1 MAKVTEVD
9 ARSPAASAGLRVGDE
24 LKAINGHEIHDVLD
38 LIFYS
43 YEPSFIIDVER
54 GGKQMGLRV
63 KKQVGEPLGVEFE
76 SYLIDQP
83 RSCHNKCVFCFID
96 QMPPGMRDT
105 LYFKD
110 DDARLSFLQGNYVT
124 LTNLSDA
131 DLGRIVDMRISPIN
145 VSVHTTN
152 PELRVKM
159 LNNRF
164 AGEKLAYLKTLSDGG
179 VDINA
184 QIVLCPGWNDRDEL
198 TRTLED
204 LAALDG
210 VVSCSVV
217 PVGLSKYRDGL
228 AKLDPVTKEDALDI
242 IERVDRVGEKC
253 LETRGFRTFYCSD
266 EIFLLAEKPLPDID
280 YYEDFPQLE
289 NGVGMAALFID
300 EFTARLDELSE
311 DERIEPFTLATGTLF
326 YPILVK
332 LVDLLRAKWHN
343 IDAEVVAIKNRFFG
357 ESITVAGLV
366 TGGDLIDQLRGRV
379 EGRTLILPS
388 AMLRAGEDVF
398 LDDVSV
404 GDVKRELGPSD
415 VRTNAGGA
423 ELLDAILGI

>member
-9 ARSPAASAGLRVGDE
+9 ARSPAALAGLKVGDE

-63 KKQVGEPLGVEFE
+63 KKQTGEPLGVEFE

-131 DLGRIVDMRISPIN
+131 DLKRIVDMRISPIN

-184 QIVLCPGWNDRDEL
+184 QIVLCPGLNDRGEL

-242 IERVDRVGEKC
+242 IERVDRIGEKC
-253 LETRGFRTFYCSD
+253 LETRGSRVFYCSD
-266 EIFLLAEKPLPDID
+266 EIFLLAEKPLPDVD

-289 NGVGMAALFID
+289 NGVGMAALFVD
-300 EFTARLDELSE
+300 EFSARLDELS
-311 DERIEPFTLATGTLF
+311 DGERIEPFTLATGTLF

-398 LDDVSV
+398 LDDVSI
-404 GDVKRELGPSD
+404 GDVKRELKPSD
-415 VRTNAGGA
+415 VRTNSGGA